1 MQPLQLLFLLPFVQY
16 TTSSP
21 LPNKPIRQIR
31 PYNHYRNHPRSAD
44 PSPQFDDPPIYG
56 PGPGDFCDPPTTIT
70 VTVPGPA
77 TIGGAQLEPVTSTVT
92 VTAKGVDTGLFDGIF
107 GPINI
112 GQSVKPERVITV
124 AMETST
130 MVLPGSTETV
140 TMRVT
145 GSEVTVTGETSEVTV
160 TVSAQDAGDVPST
173 ITTYPTSTTTL
184 RDAVN
189 TRESMPKLSGKKED
203 EAAKSEGENFA
214 ETPIPSIPSYRS
226 FVHLGG
232 MTAQAQ
238 TPTAKPQTLNI
249 NPEEAPIPLPLLP
262 QPITYHNPSITTG
275 APTSPLAP
283 ITPTPTVLDSSAT
296 VTTEGRSIRE
306 FSKISSSAP
315 VEPSINAFG
324 EDVEDLDSHEDIVAL
339 AAELGI
345 EQVHH
350 PSGFVPDYAPK
361 KTATL
366 APPAATTASR

>member
-1 MQPLQLLFLLPFVQY
+1 MQTLQLLFILPFVQY
-16 TTSSP
+16 TASSP
-21 LPNKPIRQIR
+21 LPNKPIRQIL
-31 PYNHYRNHPRSAD
+31 PHNHYRNHPRSAD

-56 PGPGDFCDPPTTIT
+56 PGPGDFCDPPNTIT

-77 TIGGAQLEPVTSTVT
+77 TVGGAQLEPVTSTVT

-112 GQSVKPERVITV
+112 GQSVKPQRVITV
-124 AMETST
+124 TMETST
-130 MVLPGSTETV
+130 VVLPGSTETV

-173 ITTYPTSTTTL
+173 IITYLTSTITA

-189 TRESMPKLSGKKED
+189 TREPMPKLSGKKED
-203 EAAKSEGENFA
+203 EATKSGGEDSA
-214 ETPIPSIPSYRS
+214 ETPIPSIPSHRS

-232 MTAQAQ
+232 MRAQAQ
-238 TPTAKPQTLNI
+238 SPTAEPQTLNI

-262 QPITYHNPSITTG
+262 QPINYHNPSIPTKT
-275 APTSPLAP
+275 PTSTPAP
-283 ITPTPTVLDSSAT
+283 ITATPTELDSSAT
-296 VTTEGRSIRE
+296 PTAEGTSIRE
-306 FSKISSSAP
+306 FSKISSSTPA
-315 VEPSINAFG
+315 EPSINALG
-324 EDVEDLDSHEDIVAL
+324 NNVEDLDSHEDIAAL
-339 AAELGI
+339 AAQLGI

-366 APPAATTASR
+366 APPAATTVSR

>member
-1 MQPLQLLFLLPFVQY
+1 MQTLQLLFLLPFVQY

-31 PYNHYRNHPRSAD
+31 PHNHYRNHPRSAD
-44 PSPQFDDPPIYG
+44 PSPQFDDPSIYG

-124 AMETST
+124 TMETST

-296 VTTEGRSIRE
+296 VTTEGSSIRE

-315 VEPSINAFG
+315 AEPSINAFG
-324 EDVEDLDSHEDIVAL
+324 EDVEDLNSHEDIVAL